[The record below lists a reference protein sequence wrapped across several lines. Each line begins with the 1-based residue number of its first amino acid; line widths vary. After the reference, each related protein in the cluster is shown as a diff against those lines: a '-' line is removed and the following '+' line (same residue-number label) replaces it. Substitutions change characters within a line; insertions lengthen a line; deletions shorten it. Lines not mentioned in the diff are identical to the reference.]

1 MVSQFISSHDVR
13 LLGDL
18 GYPFPVGTHAIGR
31 LDGNSEGLLLL
42 TTNKK
47 VTRLLFS
54 AEEKHSRTYLVQ
66 VNNRLSEENLLRLQ
80 TGVSIRIKGGELY
93 TTPACDVR
101 LADNPELIARF
112 ENKDVYKFGN
122 STWLLIT
129 LTEGKFRQV
138 RKMIAAVRHKCLR
151 LIRVSIENISLDDL
165 QPGEVLEMK
174 EDDFFEKLNIK
185 KG

>member
-1 MVSQFISSHDVR
+1 
-13 LLGDL
+13 
-18 GYPFPVGTHAIGR
+18 
-31 LDGNSEGLLLL
+31 
-42 TTNKK
+42 
-47 VTRLLFS
+47 
-54 AEEKHSRTYLVQ
+54 
-66 VNNRLSEENLLRLQ
+66 
-80 TGVSIRIKGGELY
+80 
-93 TTPACDVR
+93 
-101 LADNPELIARF
+101 
-112 ENKDVYKFGN
+112 VYKFGN